1 MAVKPPT
8 IEDLSRISDSF
19 GMRLTREQIQEFKQI
34 LDPMLATY
42 DRLDQL
48 QEPTL
53 EVKYPDRKNWKPS
66 EKENPLGAWYWRCE
80 IKGAANGLLKGKT
93 VAIKDNVCVAGVP
106 LMCGTRLLEGFVP
119 KVDATIVTR
128 ILDAGG
134 TILGKS
140 NCESLCFS
148 GNSHTCESGIVR
160 NPHDLSRSPGGSSTG
175 SGALVA
181 SGAVD
186 VAIGAD
192 QAGSIRI
199 PSAWSGIYGLKPS
212 YGLVPYTGI
221 GPMELTIDHTGPM
234 ARSARDTAL
243 LLEAIAGPD
252 GLDPRQRAGLMP
264 QKYSAA
270 LTGDIK
276 GLRLGIVKEGFGLT
290 APVRSEK
297 DVDDA
302 VREAAHALAKCG
314 AQVKEIS
321 VPMHPDGFHIW
332 AGIASEGILAFMIEG
347 GGAGRHWKGFYPTEM
362 IETFSRN
369 VAAHADYLSDSA
381 KAFSL
386 IGRYMREQYH
396 NRYYAKAQNLSRAL
410 LAAYNDAL
418 EECDILVMPT
428 VPIKAGK
435 IPSKDCTLAESVQC
449 AIEAVPN
456 TCPFNAVGLP
466 GLNVPCAM
474 SEGLPVGMMFV
485 GRMGEDATLLRAG
498 DVFQK
503 NIFDTPVPQH
513 KAA

>member
-1 MAVKPPT
+1 MSVKAPS
-8 IEDLSRISDSF
+8 IEDLTRISDSF
-19 GMRLTREQIQEFKQI
+19 GMRLSREQIQQFKQI
-34 LDPMLATY
+34 IDPTLASY

-48 QEPTL
+48 TEPTL
-53 EVKYPDRKNWKPS
+53 EVKYPDRKNWKPT
-66 EKENPLGAWYWRCE
+66 EKENPLGGWYWRCE
-80 IKGAANGLLKGKT
+80 IKGAPDGLLKGKT
-93 VAIKDNVCVAGVP
+93 LAMKDNVCVANVP
-106 LMCGTRLLEGFVP
+106 LMCGSRLLEGFVP

-134 TILGKS
+134 TILGKA
-140 NCESLCFS
+140 NCESLCCS
-148 GNSHTCESGIVR
+148 GNSHTSDSGIVH

-181 SGAVD
+181 AGSVD
-186 VAIGAD
+186 MAIGAD

-199 PSAWSGIYGLKPS
+199 PCSWSGIYGLKPT

-234 ARSARDTAL
+234 ARSAREVAL

-264 QKYSAA
+264 QKYSQA

-276 GLRLGIVKEGFGLT
+276 GLRFGVVKEGFGLNQPT
-290 APVRSEK
+290 RSQK

-302 VREAAHALAKCG
+302 VREAAHALAKYG

-321 VPMHPDGFHIW
+321 LPMHSDGFHIW
-332 AGIASEGILAFMIEG
+332 AGIAGEGILSFMLEG

-362 IETFSRN
+362 IETFAR
-369 VAAHADYLSDSA
+369 AMAEHADYLSDSA
-381 KAFSL
+381 KLFAL
-386 IGRYMREQYH
+386 TGRYMREQYH
-396 NRYYAKAQNLSRAL
+396 GRYYAKAQNLARTL
-410 LAAYNDAL
+410 LAAYNEAL
-418 EECDILVMPT
+418 KDCDVLVMPT
-428 VPIKAGK
+428 TPVKAGK
-435 IPSKDCTLAESVQC
+435 IPPKGCSLAESVQC
-449 AIEAVPN
+449 ALEPVPN

-466 GLNVPCAM
+466 ALNVPCAV

-485 GRMGEDATLLRAG
+485 GRMGEDATLLRAA
-498 DVFQK
+498 DVFQHK
-503 NIFDTPVPQH
+503 IFDTPIPQH

>member
-1 MAVKPPT
+1 MAVKPPSL
-8 IEDLSRISDSF
+8 EDLARLSDSF
-19 GMRLTREQIQEFKQI
+19 GMRLSREQLQQFKQI
-34 LDPMLATY
+34 LDPMVATY

-48 QEPTL
+48 KEPEL
-53 EVKYPDRKNWKPS
+53 AVKYPDRRNWKPTD
-66 EKENPLGAWYWRCE
+66 KENPLGAWYWMCD
-80 IKGAANGLLKGKT
+80 IKGAPDGLLKGKT

-134 TILGKS
+134 RILGKS
-140 NCESLCFS
+140 VCESLCFS
-148 GNSHTCESGIVR
+148 GNSHTAECGIAR

-181 SGAVD
+181 AGYVD

-199 PSAWSGIYGLKPS
+199 PCAWSGIYGLKPT

-252 GLDPRQRAGLMP
+252 GLDPRQRAGLP
-264 QKYSAA
+264 GQKYSAA

-276 GLRLGIVKEGFGLT
+276 GLRLGIVKEGFGRT
-290 APVRSEK
+290 EPVRSQK

-302 VREAAHALAKCG
+302 VREAAHALARHG

-332 AGIASEGILAFMIEG
+332 SGIAGEIVGFMIES
-347 GGAGRHWKGFYPTEM
+347 GGAGKFWKGYYPTEM
-362 IETFSRN
+362 IETFSRA
-369 VAAHADYLSDSA
+369 VAAHGEYLSDSA
-381 KAFSL
+381 KTFSL
-386 IGRYMREQYH
+386 MGRYVREQYH
-396 NRYYAKAQNLSRAL
+396 GRYYAKAQNLSRAL
-410 LAAYNDAL
+410 LAAYNEAL
-418 EECDILVMPT
+418 KECDILVMPT
-428 VPIKAGK
+428 VPIKAAK
-435 IPSKDCTLAESVQC
+435 IPPKNCTLAESVNC
-449 AIEAVPN
+449 AIEAIPN

-466 GLNVPCAM
+466 ALNVPCAM

-485 GRMGEDATLLRAG
+485 GRMGEDATLLRAA
-498 DVFQK
+498 DVFQRK
-503 NIFDTPVPQH
+503 VFDTPTPQH

>member
-1 MAVKPPT
+1 MAVKPPSM
-8 IEDLSRISDSF
+8 EDLTRISESF
-19 GMRLTREQIQEFKQI
+19 GMRLTREQLAQFKQI
-34 LDPMLATY
+34 LDPMVATY

-48 QEPTL
+48 AEPGL
-53 EVKYPDRKNWKPS
+53 EVKYPERKNWKPT
-66 EKENPLGAWYWRCE
+66 EKENPLGAWYWMCD
-80 IKGAANGLLKGKT
+80 IKGASDGLLKGKT
-93 VAIKDNVCVAGVP
+93 VAIKDNVCVANVP
-106 LMCGTRLLEGFVP
+106 LMCGSRLLEGFVP
-119 KVDATIVTR
+119 KIDATIVTR
-128 ILDAGG
+128 ILDASGK
-134 TILGKS
+134 ILGKS
-140 NCESLCFS
+140 VCESLCFS
-148 GNSHTCESGIVR
+148 GNSHTSESGIAR

-181 SGAVD
+181 AGAVD

-199 PSAWSGIYGLKPS
+199 PCAWSGIYGLKPT

-252 GLDPRQRAGLMP
+252 GLDPRQRAGLP
-264 QKYSAA
+264 GQKYSAA

-290 APVRSEK
+290 APVRSQK

-302 VREAAHALAKCG
+302 VREAAHTLAKHG

-332 AGIASEGILAFMIEG
+332 SGIAGEIVGFMLES
-347 GGAGRHWKGFYPTEM
+347 GGAGKFWKGYYPTEM
-362 IETFSRN
+362 IETFSRA
-369 VAAHADYLSDSA
+369 VAAHGDYISDSA
-381 KAFSL
+381 KTFSL
-386 IGRYMREQYH
+386 MGRYVREQYH
-396 NRYYAKAQNLSRAL
+396 GRYYAKSQNLARAL
-410 LAAYNDAL
+410 LAAYNQAL
-418 EECDILVMPT
+418 KDCDILVMPT
-428 VPIKAGK
+428 VPIKAAK
-435 IPSKDCTLAESVQC
+435 IPPKNCTLAESVNC
-449 AIEAVPN
+449 AIEAIPN

-466 GLNVPCAM
+466 ALNVPCAM
-474 SEGLPVGMMFV
+474 SEDLPVGMMFV

-498 DVFQK
+498 DVFQHK
-503 NIFDTPVPQH
+503 VFDTPVPKA